1 MSKKSVLAVITVA
14 IAFLLLALAVQ
25 GRARLPWLD
34 RVIVAIAAPVN
45 EKLVAVSNNADS
57 VRNFFAA
64 LTTMQDENNKL
75 KTEVETLRYANIQM
89 AEIWA
94 ENQRLSNLLQ
104 YKNDAKNLK
113 LQTAKVIGKNIGDIK
128 DTVLINLGS
137 NAGLRENMAVV
148 NASGLVGIIDET
160 YPDASRV
167 LLITSP
173 RCKAGGIVLRA
184 NSRVV
189 GVVNGLA
196 GGDAVLQMSNM
207 ARDADIVEGD
217 IIVTSGFGGN
227 HPGGLVIGT
236 VSEVSLNVGGLL
248 KQAKIVPA
256 VDFGR
261 LEEVMVVADYQ
272 NPSNLIKN
280 DKDTNKQQSGGPVK

>member
-1 MSKKSVLAVITVA
+1 
-14 IAFLLLALAVQ
+14 
-25 GRARLPWLD
+25 
-34 RVIVAIAAPVN
+34 
-45 EKLVAVSNNADS
+45 
-57 VRNFFAA
+57 
-64 LTTMQDENNKL
+64 MQEENKKL
-75 KTEVETLRYANIQM
+75 KAEVDTLRYANIQM

-104 YKNDAKNLK
+104 YKNEAKNLK
-113 LQTAKVIGKNIGDIK
+113 LQTAKVIGKNIGDTK

-160 YPDASRV
+160 YPDAARI

-173 RCKAGGIVLRA
+173 RCKVGGIVLRA

-189 GVVNGLA
+189 GVANGLT

-217 IIVTSGFGGN
+217 IVVTSGFGGN

-248 KQAKIVPA
+248 KQAKIVPT

-261 LEEVMVVADYQ
+261 LEEVMVVTDYQ
-272 NPSNLIKN
+272 NPSNLIKS
-280 DKDTNKQQSGGPVK
+280 DKDANKQQSGGPVK

>member
-64 LTTMQDENNKL
+64 LTTMQEENKKL

-128 DTVLINLGS
+128 DTVLINIGS

-217 IIVTSGFGGN
+217 IVVTSGFGGN

-261 LEEVMVVADYQ
+261 LEEVMVVTDYQ

>member
-57 VRNFFAA
+57 VRIFFAA

-128 DTVLINLGS
+128 DTVLINIGS

-217 IIVTSGFGGN
+217 IVVTSGFGGN
-227 HPGGLVIGT
+227 HPGGLVIGN

>member
-1 MSKKSVLAVITVA
+1 MSKKSVLAVMTVA

-64 LTTMQDENNKL
+64 LTTMQEENKKL
-75 KTEVETLRYANIQM
+75 KTEVETLSYANIQM

-160 YPDASRV
+160 YPDAARV

-217 IIVTSGFGGN
+217 IVVTSGFGGN

>member
-1 MSKKSVLAVITVA
+1 MSKKSVLAVMTVA

-64 LTTMQDENNKL
+64 LTTMQEENKKL
-75 KTEVETLRYANIQM
+75 KTEVETLSYANIQM

-128 DTVLINLGS
+128 DTVLINLGT

-217 IIVTSGFGGN
+217 IVVTSGFGGN
-227 HPGGLVIGT
+227 HPGGLVIGN

-261 LEEVMVVADYQ
+261 LEEVMVVTDYQ

>member
-57 VRNFFAA
+57 VRIFFAA

-217 IIVTSGFGGN
+217 IVVTSGFGGN

-261 LEEVMVVADYQ
+261 LEEVMVVTDYQ

>member
-1 MSKKSVLAVITVA
+1 MSKKSVLAVMTVA

-64 LTTMQDENNKL
+64 LTTMQEENKKL
-75 KTEVETLRYANIQM
+75 KTEVETLSYANIQM

-217 IIVTSGFGGN
+217 IVVTSGFGGN

-261 LEEVMVVADYQ
+261 LEEVMVVTDYQ

>member
-1 MSKKSVLAVITVA
+1 MSKKSVLAVMTVA

-57 VRNFFAA
+57 VRDFFAA
-64 LTTMQDENNKL
+64 LTTMQEENKKL
-75 KTEVETLRYANIQM
+75 KTEVETLSYANIQM

-217 IIVTSGFGGN
+217 IVVTSGFGGN
-227 HPGGLVIGT
+227 HPGGLVIGN

-261 LEEVMVVADYQ
+261 LEEVMVVTDYQ

>member
-1 MSKKSVLAVITVA
+1 MSKKSVLAVMTVA

-64 LTTMQDENNKL
+64 LTTMQEENKKL
-75 KTEVETLRYANIQM
+75 KTEVETLSYANIQM

-128 DTVLINLGS
+128 DTVLINLGT

-217 IIVTSGFGGN
+217 IVVTSGFGGN
-227 HPGGLVIGT
+227 HPGGLVIGN

>member
-160 YPDASRV
+160 YPDAARV

-217 IIVTSGFGGN
+217 IVVTSGFGGN

-261 LEEVMVVADYQ
+261 LEEVMVVTDYQ

>member
-1 MSKKSVLAVITVA
+1 MSKKSVLAVMTVA

-64 LTTMQDENNKL
+64 LTTMQEENKKL
-75 KTEVETLRYANIQM
+75 KTEVETLSYANIQM

-128 DTVLINLGS
+128 DTVLINIGS

-217 IIVTSGFGGN
+217 IVVTSGFGGN

>member
-1 MSKKSVLAVITVA
+1 MSKKSVLAVMTVA

-64 LTTMQDENNKL
+64 LTTMQEENKKL
-75 KTEVETLRYANIQM
+75 KTEVETLSYANIQM

-148 NASGLVGIIDET
+148 NASGLVGII
-160 YPDASRV
+160 
-167 LLITSP
+167 
-173 RCKAGGIVLRA
+173 
-184 NSRVV
+184 
-189 GVVNGLA
+189 
-196 GGDAVLQMSNM
+196 
-207 ARDADIVEGD
+207 
-217 IIVTSGFGGN
+217 
-227 HPGGLVIGT
+227 
-236 VSEVSLNVGGLL
+236 
-248 KQAKIVPA
+248 
-256 VDFGR
+256 
-261 LEEVMVVADYQ
+261 
-272 NPSNLIKN
+272 
-280 DKDTNKQQSGGPVK
+280 

>member
-1 MSKKSVLAVITVA
+1 MSKKSVLAVMTVA

-64 LTTMQDENNKL
+64 LTTMQEENKKL
-75 KTEVETLRYANIQM
+75 KTEVETLSYANIQM

-160 YPDASRV
+160 YPDDSRV

-217 IIVTSGFGGN
+217 IVVTSGFGGN

-261 LEEVMVVADYQ
+261 LEEVMVVTDYQ

>member
-1 MSKKSVLAVITVA
+1 MSKKSVLAVMTVA

-64 LTTMQDENNKL
+64 LTTMQEENKKL

-248 KQAKIVPA
+248 KQSKIVPT

-261 LEEVMVVADYQ
+261 LEEVMVVTDYQ

>member
-128 DTVLINLGS
+128 DTVLINLGT

-217 IIVTSGFGGN
+217 IVVTSGFGGN
-227 HPGGLVIGT
+227 HPGGLVIGN

>member
-1 MSKKSVLAVITVA
+1 MSKKSVLAVIAVA
-14 IAFLLLALAVQ
+14 IAFLLMALAVQ

-34 RVIVAIAAPVN
+34 RVIVAVAGPVN
-45 EKLVAVSNNADS
+45 EKLVAASNNADS
-57 VRNFFAA
+57 IRDFFAA
-64 LTTMQDENNKL
+64 LTTMQEENKKL
-75 KTEVETLRYANIQM
+75 KAEVDTLRYANIQM

-104 YKNDAKNLK
+104 YKNEAKNLK
-113 LQTAKVIGKNIGDIK
+113 LQTAKVIGKNIGDTK

-160 YPDASRV
+160 YPDAARI

-173 RCKAGGIVLRA
+173 RCKVGGIVLRA

-189 GVVNGLA
+189 GVANGLT

-217 IIVTSGFGGN
+217 IVVTSGFGGN

-248 KQAKIVPA
+248 KQAKIVPT

-261 LEEVMVVADYQ
+261 LEEVMVVTDYQ
-272 NPSNLIKN
+272 NPSNLIKS
-280 DKDTNKQQSGGPVK
+280 DKDANKQQSGGPVK

>member
-1 MSKKSVLAVITVA
+1 MSKKSVLAVMTVA

-64 LTTMQDENNKL
+64 LTTMQEENKKL
-75 KTEVETLRYANIQM
+75 KTEVETLSYANIQM

-128 DTVLINLGS
+128 DTVLINLGT

-217 IIVTSGFGGN
+217 IVVTSGFGGN

-248 KQAKIVPA
+248 KQSKIVPT

-261 LEEVMVVADYQ
+261 LEEVMVVTDYQ
-272 NPSNLIKN
+272 NPSSLIKN
-280 DKDTNKQQSGGPVK
+280 EKDTNKQQSGGPVK

>member
-1 MSKKSVLAVITVA
+1 MSKKSVLAVMTVA

-217 IIVTSGFGGN
+217 IVVTSGFGGN

-261 LEEVMVVADYQ
+261 LEEVMVVTDYQ

>member
-1 MSKKSVLAVITVA
+1 MSKKSVLAVMTVA

-25 GRARLPWLD
+25 GRAPLPWLD
-34 RVIVAIAAPVN
+34 MLIVAIAAPVN

-64 LTTMQDENNKL
+64 LTTMQEENKKL
-75 KTEVETLRYANIQM
+75 KTEVETLSYANIQM

-207 ARDADIVEGD
+207 ARDADIIEGD
-217 IIVTSGFGGN
+217 IVVTSGFGGN

-261 LEEVMVVADYQ
+261 LEEVMVVTDYQ

>member
-14 IAFLLLALAVQ
+14 IAVLLLALAVQ

-128 DTVLINLGS
+128 DTVLINIGS

>member
-1 MSKKSVLAVITVA
+1 MSKKSVLAVIAVA
-14 IAFLLLALAVQ
+14 IAFLLMALAVQ

-34 RVIVAIAAPVN
+34 RVIVAVAGPVN
-45 EKLVAVSNNADS
+45 EKLVAASNNANSIRD
-57 VRNFFAA
+57 FFAA
-64 LTTMQDENNKL
+64 LTTMQEENKKL
-75 KTEVETLRYANIQM
+75 KAEVDTLRYANIQM

-104 YKNDAKNLK
+104 YKNEAKNLK
-113 LQTAKVIGKNIGDIK
+113 LQTAKVIGKNIGDTK

-160 YPDASRV
+160 YPDAARI

-173 RCKAGGIVLRA
+173 RCKVGGIVLRA

-189 GVVNGLA
+189 GVANGLT

-217 IIVTSGFGGN
+217 IVVTSGFGGN

-236 VSEVSLNVGGLL
+236 VSEVSLNVDGLL
-248 KQAKIVPA
+248 KQAKIVPT

-261 LEEVMVVADYQ
+261 LEEVMVVTDYQ
-272 NPSNLIKN
+272 NPSNLIKS
-280 DKDTNKQQSGGPVK
+280 DKDANKQQSGGPVK

>member
-1 MSKKSVLAVITVA
+1 MSKKSVLAVMTVA

-64 LTTMQDENNKL
+64 LTTMQEENKKL
-75 KTEVETLRYANIQM
+75 KTEVETLSYANIQM

-217 IIVTSGFGGN
+217 IVVTSGFGGN
-227 HPGGLVIGT
+227 HPGGLVIGN

-248 KQAKIVPA
+248 KQAKIVPT

-261 LEEVMVVADYQ
+261 LEEVMVVTDYQ
-272 NPSNLIKN
+272 NPSNLIKIV
-280 DKDTNKQQSGGPVK
+280 KDTNKQQSGGPVK

>member
-1 MSKKSVLAVITVA
+1 MSKKSVLAVMTVA

-64 LTTMQDENNKL
+64 LTTMQEENKKL
-75 KTEVETLRYANIQM
+75 KTEVETLSYANIQM

-217 IIVTSGFGGN
+217 IVVTSGFGGN
-227 HPGGLVIGT
+227 NPGGLVIGN

>member
-1 MSKKSVLAVITVA
+1 MSKKSVLAVMTVA

-128 DTVLINLGS
+128 DTVLINIGS

-217 IIVTSGFGGN
+217 IVVTSGFGGN
-227 HPGGLVIGT
+227 HPGGLVIGN

>member
-1 MSKKSVLAVITVA
+1 MSKKSVLAVMTVA

-64 LTTMQDENNKL
+64 LTTMQEENKKL
-75 KTEVETLRYANIQM
+75 KTEVETLSYANIQM

-217 IIVTSGFGGN
+217 IVVTSGFGGN
-227 HPGGLVIGT
+227 HPGGLVIGN

-261 LEEVMVVADYQ
+261 LEEVMVVTDYQ

>member
-64 LTTMQDENNKL
+64 LTTMQEENKKL
-75 KTEVETLRYANIQM
+75 KTEVETLSYANIQM

-189 GVVNGLA
+189 GVVNVLA

-217 IIVTSGFGGN
+217 IVVTSGFGGN
-227 HPGGLVIGT
+227 HPGGLVIGN

>member
-128 DTVLINLGS
+128 DTVLINIGS

-217 IIVTSGFGGN
+217 IVVTSGFGGN

-261 LEEVMVVADYQ
+261 LEEVMVVTDYQ

>member
-57 VRNFFAA
+57 VRSFFAA
-64 LTTMQDENNKL
+64 LTTMQEENKKL

-217 IIVTSGFGGN
+217 IVVTSGFGGN
-227 HPGGLVIGT
+227 HPGGLVIGN

-261 LEEVMVVADYQ
+261 LEEVMVVTDYQ

>member
-1 MSKKSVLAVITVA
+1 MSKKSVLAVIAVA
-14 IAFLLLALAVQ
+14 IAFLLMALAVQ

-34 RVIVAIAAPVN
+34 RVIVAVAGPVN
-45 EKLVAVSNNADS
+45 EKLVAASNNANSIRD
-57 VRNFFAA
+57 FFAA
-64 LTTMQDENNKL
+64 LTTMQEENTKL
-75 KTEVETLRYANIQM
+75 KAEVDTLRYANIQM

-104 YKNDAKNLK
+104 YKNEAKNLK
-113 LQTAKVIGKNIGDIK
+113 LQTAKVIGKNIGDTK

-148 NASGLVGIIDET
+148 NASGLVGIVDET
-160 YPDASRV
+160 YPDAARI

-189 GVVNGLA
+189 GVVNGLT

-217 IIVTSGFGGN
+217 IVVTSGFGGN

-248 KQAKIVPA
+248 KQAKIVPT

-261 LEEVMVVADYQ
+261 LEEVMVVTDYQ
-272 NPSNLIKN
+272 NPSNLIKS
-280 DKDTNKQQSGGPVK
+280 DKDADKQQSGGPVK

>member
-1 MSKKSVLAVITVA
+1 MSKKSVLAVIAVA

-34 RVIVAIAAPVN
+34 RAIVAIAAPVN
-45 EKLVAVSNNADS
+45 EKLVAISNNADS
-57 VRNFFAA
+57 VRIFFAA

-217 IIVTSGFGGN
+217 IVVTSGFGGN

>member
-64 LTTMQDENNKL
+64 LTTMQEENKKL

-217 IIVTSGFGGN
+217 IVVTSGFGGN
-227 HPGGLVIGT
+227 HPGGLVIGN

-261 LEEVMVVADYQ
+261 LEEVMVVTDYQ

>member
-1 MSKKSVLAVITVA
+1 MSKKSVLAVIAVA
-14 IAFLLLALAVQ
+14 IAFLMMALAIQ

-34 RVIVAIAAPVN
+34 RAIIAIAAPVN
-45 EKLVAVSNNADS
+45 EKLVAVANHADS

-64 LTTMQDENNKL
+64 LTTMQEENKKL
-75 KTEVETLRYANIQM
+75 KSEVETLRYANIQM

-104 YKNDAKNLK
+104 FKSDAKNLK
-113 LQTAKVIGKNIGDIK
+113 LLTAKVIGKNLGDTK
-128 DTVLINLGS
+128 DTVLINAGS
-137 NAGLRENMAVV
+137 NAGIRENMAVV
-148 NASGLVGIIDET
+148 NASGIVGIIDEA

-189 GVVNGLA
+189 GVANGLT

-217 IIVTSGFGGN
+217 IVVTSGFGGN

-248 KQAKIVPA
+248 KQAKIVPT

-261 LEEVMVVADYQ
+261 LEEVMVVTDYQ
-272 NPSNLIKN
+272 NPSNLIKS
-280 DKDTNKQQSGGPVK
+280 DKDANKQQSGGPVK

>member
-128 DTVLINLGS
+128 DTVLINLGT

-217 IIVTSGFGGN
+217 IVVTSGFGGN

>member
-1 MSKKSVLAVITVA
+1 MSKKSVLAVMTVA
-14 IAFLLLALAVQ
+14 IAFFFLALAVQ

-64 LTTMQDENNKL
+64 LTTMQEENKKL
-75 KTEVETLRYANIQM
+75 KTEVETLSYANIQM

-217 IIVTSGFGGN
+217 IVVTSGFGGN
-227 HPGGLVIGT
+227 HPGGLVIGN

>member
-1 MSKKSVLAVITVA
+1 MSKKSVLAVMTVA

-64 LTTMQDENNKL
+64 LTTMQEENKKL

-160 YPDASRV
+160 YPDAARV

-217 IIVTSGFGGN
+217 IVVTSGFGGN

>member
-217 IIVTSGFGGN
+217 IVVTSGFGGN

>member
-1 MSKKSVLAVITVA
+1 MSKKSVLAVMTVA

-34 RVIVAIAAPVN
+34 RVIVDIAAPVN

-64 LTTMQDENNKL
+64 LTTMQEENKKL
-75 KTEVETLRYANIQM
+75 KTEVETLSYANIQM

-261 LEEVMVVADYQ
+261 LEEVMVVTDYQ